1 MKKYFKI
8 FKISLI
14 SYLEY
19 RVNFVL
25 SFLFSL
31 VPFSVSVLLWV
42 AVAKHSEFIKV
53 KEVVSYYFV
62 ILIVKNITTTNSII
76 RFSDDIRLGEL
87 NKYLLK
93 PYNYCFY
100 NLMAD
105 LPERIVFIVMN
116 FIPLILIYT
125 FLHSYINLD
134 LSLIKVFF
142 FIIFLILGYLINFF
156 IDFLIGLYSF
166 YFSKVSSLYTSIK
179 VLRNLSAGNIF
190 PLLMLP
196 AKIFLILQFLPFM
209 YTSYVPTMLL
219 LERTSLN
226 LILRNLFISI
236 AWLTILCLFSVML
249 WKRGMKRYS
258 AYGG

>member
-1 MKKYFKI
+1 M
-8 FKISLI
+8 
-14 SYLEY
+14 
-19 RVNFVL
+19 L

-42 AVAKHSEFIKV
+42 AVARHSEFIKV

-62 ILIVKNITTTNSII
+62 ILIVKNITMTNSII

-125 FLHSYINLD
+125 FLHNYINLD
-134 LSLIKVFF
+134 LSLIKIFF

-196 AKIFLILQFLPFM
+196 AKIFLTLQFLPFM

-219 LERTSLN
+219 LERTSFDLT
-226 LILRNLFISI
+226 LKNLFISI
-236 AWLTILCLFSVML
+236 TWLSILCLFSTIL

>member
-42 AVAKHSEFIKV
+42 AVARHSEFIKV

-105 LPERIVFIVMN
+105 LPERIVFTVMN

-125 FLHSYINLD
+125 FLHKYINLD

-196 AKIFLILQFLPFM
+196 AKIFITLQFLPFM
-209 YTSYVPTMLL
+209 YTSYVPIMLL
-219 LERTSLN
+219 LEETSFD
-226 LILRNLFISI
+226 LILKNLFISV
-236 AWLTILCLFSVML
+236 AWLTILCLFSTIL

>member
-31 VPFSVSVLLWV
+31 VSFSVSVLLWV

-125 FLHSYINLD
+125 FLHNYINLD

-196 AKIFLILQFLPFM
+196 AKIFLTLQFLPFM

-219 LERTSLN
+219 LERTSFD
-226 LILRNLFISI
+226 LILKNLFISVV
-236 AWLTILCLFSVML
+236 WLTILCLFSAML

>member
-25 SFLFSL
+25 SLLFSL

-125 FLHSYINLD
+125 FLHNYIKLD
-134 LSLIKVFF
+134 LSLIKIFF

-166 YFSKVSSLYTSIK
+166 YFSNVSSLYSSIK
-179 VLRNLSAGNIF
+179 VLRSLSSGNIF

-196 AKIFLILQFLPFM
+196 AKIFFTLQFLPFM

-219 LERTSLN
+219 LEKTSFD
-226 LILRNLFISI
+226 LILKNLFISI
-236 AWLTILCLFSVML
+236 TWLSILCLFSAML